1 MRLSD
6 LKWWHWTLATIAV
19 AALIRVATGGPLP
32 FMAPTPAQTAKAAA
46 DKAGRPER
54 KPNTGPSIID
64 VVDTAGMKVGSAVP
78 ELDRL
83 TLEATIPN
91 PGPGPGNAV
100 GLVDNTGA
108 LVVQIAKALQAG
120 VSEDS
125 SAVSQVRVLVATKGT
140 DRTGRDVAHLSLY
153 SLTYKA
159 SDLFNLKPTAT
170 PAQALAPAT
179 NVIFNQPDAHKAM
192 HDWCAAADNLNQALA
207 FCGLVTASKGV

>member
-1 MRLSD
+1 MKLSD
-6 LKWWHWTLATIAV
+6 IKWWHWTLATIAV

-32 FMAPTPAQTAKAAA
+32 FIAPTPAQTAKATA

-64 VVDTAGMKVGSAVP
+64 VVNGPDYRVGSAVP

-91 PGPGPGNAV
+91 PGSAV

-108 LVVQIAKALQAG
+108 LVVRIAKALQAG

-125 SAVSQVRVLVATKGT
+125 TAVTQVRILVATKGT

-159 SDLFNLKPTAT
+159 SDLFALKPTAT
-170 PAQALAPAT
+170 AAQALAPAT

>member
-1 MRLSD
+1 MKLSD

-32 FMAPTPAQTAKAAA
+32 FLAPTSAQTAKTTA

-64 VVDTAGMKVGSAVP
+64 ALNTPGFKVGSAIP

-83 TLEATIPN
+83 TLEATVPN
-91 PGPGPGNAV
+91 PGNAV

-120 VSEDS
+120 ISEDS
-125 SAVSQVRVLVATKGT
+125 TAVTQVRILVATKGA

-153 SLTYKA
+153 SLAYKV
-159 SDLFNLKPTAT
+159 SDLFAMKPTAT

-179 NVIFNQPDAHKAM
+179 NVIFNQPDSHKAM

-207 FCGLVTASKGV
+207 FCGLVTTSKGV